1 MVEQK
6 QVVNESTSV
15 DKNAFT
21 EKRMGT
27 ESVCGN
33 YFNGQQEETGSGMA
47 NYYQLSASADPQ
59 STPSQSE
66 EEMVSN
72 AGGSERNPSELDLRQ
87 HDQQK
92 HQHSGSPRDPSSLA
106 AGSNSWSISQ
116 QIQNHLTNNSTHQ
129 GTARSNWAFPS
140 YHRIY
145 NETQNGLAVAA
156 AQQSEQTGSSQSHP
170 QHHKSQMQH
179 HGGSSSQHNNQHQ
192 HQYHQGHSQHHH
204 HHQHQHQQ
212 QQHQMQSHQHSTQL
226 TSTAGINGSSSGNP
240 HGPQHLPKRFYYPS
254 VFLFSGKSS
263 NNKDIC
269 GDDKH
274 KEDGDPWNV
283 EAQAAFLGP
292 NLWDKTLPYDSD
304 LKVHQYADLD
314 EFLSENGIPVDGLPS
329 SHLGHSTS
337 LTGRSDSL
345 GHCAGL
351 SLGLSQVTTKRERSP
366 SPSDCMS
373 PDTINPPSPA
383 DSIFDV
389 AAFSM
394 SSTTRDFDPRTRAFS
409 DEELKPQPMIK
420 KSRKQFVP
428 DEMKDDKYWAR
439 RRKNNMAAKRSRDA
453 RRMKENQI
461 ALRAGYLE
469 KENMNLH
476 REVEQLKQENME
488 LRARLSKY
496 QEV

>member
-1 MVEQK
+1 
-6 QVVNESTSV
+6 
-15 DKNAFT
+15 
-21 EKRMGT
+21 MGT
-27 ESVCGN
+27 ESACGTYYN
-33 YFNGQQEETGSGMA
+33 EQQAGTGPAMT
-47 NYYQLSASADPQ
+47 NYYQMNDSGGGGRSEGTGGNNASNENLHGSNNHPDDEVAQGVGNSNSDDPG
-59 STPSQSE
+59 E
-66 EEMVSN
+66 
-72 AGGSERNPSELDLRQ
+72 SELDLRHQ
-87 HDQQK
+87 DQQRSA
-92 HQHSGSPRDPSSLA
+92 HNDPPRNPPVNV
-106 AGSNSWSISQ
+106 SNPWSISQ
-116 QIQNHLTNNSTHQ
+116 QIQNHISNNPASSHPSRLERSNSLASNWTFPSYQRLYNENHYGIAIAAAVQHQLPGTSQPQSHQSHHLNNPSQHHQPSTHQ
-129 GTARSNWAFPS
+129 
-140 YHRIY
+140 
-145 NETQNGLAVAA
+145 QN
-156 AQQSEQTGSSQSHP
+156 QQNQ
-170 QHHKSQMQH
+170 QHSA
-179 HGGSSSQHNNQHQ
+179 S
-192 HQYHQGHSQHHH
+192 
-204 HHQHQHQQ
+204 HHQQLQQQQQQ
-212 QQHQMQSHQHSTQL
+212 QQHPHSGL
-226 TSTAGINGSSSGNP
+226 LMPAGINGSGGMPQN
-240 HGPQHLPKRFYYPS
+240 HQHLSKRFYYPS
-254 VFLFSGKSS
+254 TTVFLFSGKSS

-314 EFLSENGIPVDGLPS
+314 EFLSENGIPVDGLPGG
-329 SHLGHSTS
+329 HLGHSTS
-337 LTGRSDSL
+337 LTSRSDSL

-366 SPSDCMS
+366 SPTDCMS

-383 DSIFDV
+383 DST
-389 AAFSM
+389 FSM
-394 SSTTRDFDPRTRAFS
+394 SSATRDFDPRTRAFS

-428 DEMKDDKYWAR
+428 DDMKDDKYWAR

>member
-1 MVEQK
+1 
-6 QVVNESTSV
+6 
-15 DKNAFT
+15 
-21 EKRMGT
+21 MGT
-27 ESVCGN
+27 ENACGSYFSVPQGEPGMTS
-33 YFNGQQEETGSGMA
+33 YYQIDERGGPRSQQEEEMA
-47 NYYQLSASADPQ
+47 PQ
-59 STPSQSE
+59 NGANNEQVE
-66 EEMVSN
+66 
-72 AGGSERNPSELDLRQ
+72 SELDLRQ
-87 HDQQK
+87 PQQQQ
-92 HQHSGSPRDPSSLA
+92 QHEPQRQLANETSSR
-106 AGSNSWSISQ
+106 NHWSISQ
-116 QIQNHLTNNSTHQ
+116 QIQNHLNNPGS
-129 GTARSNWAFPS
+129 APSRLERSNSLASNWTFPN
-140 YHRIY
+140 YPRVF
-145 NETQNGLAVAA
+145 NE
-156 AQQSEQTGSSQSHP
+156 
-170 QHHKSQMQH
+170 
-179 HGGSSSQHNNQHQ
+179 
-192 HQYHQGHSQHHH
+192 HQYGIAIATTVQHPGTP
-204 HHQHQHQQ
+204 QNQAHQQ
-212 QQHQMQSHQHSTQL
+212 QQHIQPDGQLHHQQQNLHHQQHQQL
-226 TSTAGINGSSSGNP
+226 QHHHHQQHHLTAMPVGMPQPSGG
-240 HGPQHLPKRFYYPS
+240 HQQLSKRFFYPAT
-254 VFLFSGKSS
+254 GKSS
-263 NNKDIC
+263 NNNKDIC

-329 SHLGHSTS
+329 SHLAHSTS
-337 LTGRSDSL
+337 LNGRSDSL

-351 SLGLSQVTTKRERSP
+351 SLSGLSQVTTKRERSP

-383 DSIFDV
+383 DST
-389 AAFSM
+389 FSM

-428 DEMKDDKYWAR
+428 DDMKDDKYWAR

-461 ALRAGYLE
+461 ALRANYLE
-469 KENMNLH
+469 KENLNLH

>member
-1 MVEQK
+1 MSDRDRASPTLI
-6 QVVNESTSV
+6 ESGLKTLIGGRDTNYPLISGTNGEHTL
-15 DKNAFT
+15 DYTAISDFT
-21 EKRMGT
+21 
-27 ESVCGN
+27 
-33 YFNGQQEETGSGMA
+33 
-47 NYYQLSASADPQ
+47 
-59 STPSQSE
+59 
-66 EEMVSN
+66 
-72 AGGSERNPSELDLRQ
+72 
-87 HDQQK
+87 
-92 HQHSGSPRDPSSLA
+92 
-106 AGSNSWSISQ
+106 
-116 QIQNHLTNNSTHQ
+116 
-129 GTARSNWAFPS
+129 
-140 YHRIY
+140 
-145 NETQNGLAVAA
+145 
-156 AQQSEQTGSSQSHP
+156 
-170 QHHKSQMQH
+170 
-179 HGGSSSQHNNQHQ
+179 
-192 HQYHQGHSQHHH
+192 
-204 HHQHQHQQ
+204 
-212 QQHQMQSHQHSTQL
+212 
-226 TSTAGINGSSSGNP
+226 
-240 HGPQHLPKRFYYPS
+240 

-337 LTGRSDSL
+337 LNGRSDSL
-345 GHCAGL
+345 VQCAGL

-383 DSIFDV
+383 DST
-389 AAFSM
+389 FSM

-428 DEMKDDKYWAR
+428 DDMKDDKYWAR

>member
-1 MVEQK
+1 MV
-6 QVVNESTSV
+6 S
-15 DKNAFT
+15 
-21 EKRMGT
+21 
-27 ESVCGN
+27 
-33 YFNGQQEETGSGMA
+33 
-47 NYYQLSASADPQ
+47 YYQINERGAANR
-59 STPSQSE
+59 E
-66 EEMVSN
+66 EEMAQQNSN
-72 AGGSERNPSELDLRQ
+72 PDQVTESELDLRQ
-87 HDQQK
+87 PEQPPQQRN
-92 HQHSGSPRDPSSLA
+92 H
-106 AGSNSWSISQ
+106 WSITQ
-116 QIQNHLTNNSTHQ
+116 QIQNHLNNTPNAQPSRLERSNSLASNWTFPNYQRLYNENHYGIAITHQ
-129 GTARSNWAFPS
+129 P
-140 YHRIY
+140 
-145 NETQNGLAVAA
+145 
-156 AQQSEQTGSSQSHP
+156 
-170 QHHKSQMQH
+170 
-179 HGGSSSQHNNQHQ
+179 GGSSSQN
-192 HQYHQGHSQHHH
+192 
-204 HHQHQHQQ
+204 HHQNQLQHDSQLHQHQQ
-212 QQHQMQSHQHSTQL
+212 QHHQQHHQHQPQQ
-226 TSTAGINGSSSGNP
+226 
-240 HGPQHLPKRFYYPS
+240 QHLTAMTNAGPKRFFYP
-254 VFLFSGKSS
+254 SGKSS
-263 NNKDIC
+263 NNNKDIC

-329 SHLGHSTS
+329 SHLAHSTS
-337 LTGRSDSL
+337 LNGRSDSL

-351 SLGLSQVTTKRERSP
+351 SLGSLSQVTTKRERSP

-383 DSIFDV
+383 DST
-389 AAFSM
+389 FSM

-428 DEMKDDKYWAR
+428 DDMKDDKYWAR

-461 ALRAGYLE
+461 ALRANYLE
-469 KENMNLH
+469 KENLNLH

>member
-1 MVEQK
+1 M
-6 QVVNESTSV
+6 SDRDRASPTLI
-15 DKNAFT
+15 
-21 EKRMGT
+21 
-27 ESVCGN
+27 
-33 YFNGQQEETGSGMA
+33 ETGLKTLIGGRDSNYPLISGT
-47 NYYQLSASADPQ
+47 N
-59 STPSQSE
+59 
-66 EEMVSN
+66 
-72 AGGSERNPSELDLRQ
+72 GGLVLHEIE
-87 HDQQK
+87 
-92 HQHSGSPRDPSSLA
+92 
-106 AGSNSWSISQ
+106 
-116 QIQNHLTNNSTHQ
+116 
-129 GTARSNWAFPS
+129 
-140 YHRIY
+140 
-145 NETQNGLAVAA
+145 
-156 AQQSEQTGSSQSHP
+156 
-170 QHHKSQMQH
+170 
-179 HGGSSSQHNNQHQ
+179 
-192 HQYHQGHSQHHH
+192 
-204 HHQHQHQQ
+204 
-212 QQHQMQSHQHSTQL
+212 
-226 TSTAGINGSSSGNP
+226 
-240 HGPQHLPKRFYYPS
+240 
-254 VFLFSGKSS
+254 GKSS

-351 SLGLSQVTTKRERSP
+351 SLGLGQVTTKRERSP
-366 SPSDCMS
+366 SPADCMS

-383 DSIFDV
+383 DST
-389 AAFSM
+389 FSM
-394 SSTTRDFDPRTRAFS
+394 SSAATRDFDPRTRAFS

-428 DEMKDDKYWAR
+428 DDMKDDKYWAR

>member
-1 MVEQK
+1 MNMEFQPLPPVSSMNIGPPTPAPSPHIQIIPNGTGSANGGTNSNTNAVANQLLNSMPPPILPVGMPLQ
-6 QVVNESTSV
+6 QVVHNL
-15 DKNAFT
+15 
-21 EKRMGT
+21 
-27 ESVCGN
+27 
-33 YFNGQQEETGSGMA
+33 QQ
-47 NYYQLSASADPQ
+47 
-59 STPSQSE
+59 
-66 EEMVSN
+66 
-72 AGGSERNPSELDLRQ
+72 
-87 HDQQK
+87 
-92 HQHSGSPRDPSSLA
+92 
-106 AGSNSWSISQ
+106 
-116 QIQNHLTNNSTHQ
+116 LTNV
-129 GTARSNWAFPS
+129 
-140 YHRIY
+140 
-145 NETQNGLAVAA
+145 NGLT
-156 AQQSEQTGSSQSHP
+156 Q
-170 QHHKSQMQH
+170 QHHQQ
-179 HGGSSSQHNNQHQ
+179 Q
-192 HQYHQGHSQHHH
+192 
-204 HHQHQHQQ
+204 QQ
-212 QQHQMQSHQHSTQL
+212 QQHQQQHQQAQAHQALLGSNNTNGLNGIHQNQSLPPTSQLLQAIHHNTSNNNNNNGLNNNNNNNNSITQYQVQQL
-226 TSTAGINGSSSGNP
+226 WRHHAYLN
-240 HGPQHLPKRFYYPS
+240 
-254 VFLFSGKSS
+254 GKSS

-314 EFLSENGIPVDGLPS
+314 EFLSENGIPVDGLPG

-337 LTGRSDSL
+337 ITGRSDSL

-366 SPSDCMS
+366 SPDCMS

-383 DSIFDV
+383 DST
-389 AAFSM
+389 FSM

-428 DEMKDDKYWAR
+428 DDMKDDKYWAR

>member
-1 MVEQK
+1 MNMEFQPLPPVSTMNIGPPTPSPSPHIQILSNGPNGNGPAGVAGGGGPGGGHNGMGPGNNGVHSQLLGPMPPPSILPIGMPLQ
-6 QVVNESTSV
+6 QVVHNL
-15 DKNAFT
+15 
-21 EKRMGT
+21 
-27 ESVCGN
+27 
-33 YFNGQQEETGSGMA
+33 Q
-47 NYYQLSASADPQ
+47 
-59 STPSQSE
+59 
-66 EEMVSN
+66 
-72 AGGSERNPSELDLRQ
+72 
-87 HDQQK
+87 
-92 HQHSGSPRDPSSLA
+92 
-106 AGSNSWSISQ
+106 
-116 QIQNHLTNNSTHQ
+116 HLTNV
-129 GTARSNWAFPS
+129 G
-140 YHRIY
+140 
-145 NETQNGLAVAA
+145 GLGMGGNP
-156 AQQSEQTGSSQSHP
+156 QQQQQQQQQP
-170 QHHKSQMQH
+170 
-179 HGGSSSQHNNQHQ
+179 
-192 HQYHQGHSQHHH
+192 
-204 HHQHQHQQ
+204 QHQQ
-212 QQHQMQSHQHSTQL
+212 QQHQQQQQTHQNLL
-226 TSTAGINGSSSGNP
+226 TSNTPGANGLTGIHHGGTQNLPPTSQLLQAIHQNTSNNNNNGANNNNNNNNTINLNNNSNSNGNNNNNSITQYQVQQLWR
-240 HGPQHLPKRFYYPS
+240 HHAYLN
-254 VFLFSGKSS
+254 GKTS

-269 GDDKH
+269 GEDKH
-274 KEDGDPWNV
+274 KEENDPWNV
-283 EAQAAFLGP
+283 ETHSAFLGP

-314 EFLSENGIPVDGLPS
+314 EFLSENGIPYDGLPNS
-329 SHLGHSTS
+329 NLGNSTS
-337 LTGRSDSL
+337 LTGQRSDSI

-351 SLGLSQVTTKRERSP
+351 SLSGLGQVTTKRERSP

-373 PDTINPPSPA
+373 PETMNPPSPA

-389 AAFSM
+389 TAFSM
-394 SSTTRDFDPRTRAFS
+394 SSTRDFDPRTRAFS

>member
-1 MVEQK
+1 
-6 QVVNESTSV
+6 
-15 DKNAFT
+15 
-21 EKRMGT
+21 MGT
-27 ESVCGN
+27 ETVCGSYYSEQQAGN
-33 YFNGQQEETGSGMA
+33 SPAMNSYYQMSNGGSGGGGGGGNNAA
-47 NYYQLSASADPQ
+47 NDCSHG
-59 STPSQSE
+59 
-66 EEMVSN
+66 SN
-72 AGGSERNPSELDLRQ
+72 NQPEDEAVGQGVANSDDQGESELDLRHQ
-87 HDQQK
+87 DQQRSI
-92 HQHSGSPRDPSSLA
+92 HNEPPRNPPVNV
-106 AGSNSWSISQ
+106 SNPWSISQ
-116 QIQNHLTNNSTHQ
+116 QIQNHISNNPSNSHSSRLE
-129 GTARSNWAFPS
+129 RSNSLASNWTFPS
-140 YHRIY
+140 YQRLY
-145 NETQNGLAVAA
+145 NENHYGIAIAA
-156 AQQSEQTGSSQSHP
+156 AVQHQLPGTSQPQSLQNNHLTHNSNP
-170 QHHKSQMQH
+170 
-179 HGGSSSQHNNQHQ
+179 SSQH
-192 HQYHQGHSQHHH
+192 
-204 HHQHQHQQ
+204 HQQ
-212 QQHQMQSHQHSTQL
+212 QQNQQHPSHHQQLQQQQPHQQHPNHLMSG
-226 TSTAGINGSSSGNP
+226 GINGGGGGGIPTTHS
-240 HGPQHLPKRFYYPS
+240 HLSKRFYYQTPT

-329 SHLGHSTS
+329 GHLGHSTS
-337 LTGRSDSL
+337 LTSRSDSL

-366 SPSDCMS
+366 SPTDCMS

-383 DSIFDV
+383 DST
-389 AAFSM
+389 FSM
-394 SSTTRDFDPRTRAFS
+394 SSATRDFDPRTRAFS

-428 DEMKDDKYWAR
+428 DDMKDDKYWAR